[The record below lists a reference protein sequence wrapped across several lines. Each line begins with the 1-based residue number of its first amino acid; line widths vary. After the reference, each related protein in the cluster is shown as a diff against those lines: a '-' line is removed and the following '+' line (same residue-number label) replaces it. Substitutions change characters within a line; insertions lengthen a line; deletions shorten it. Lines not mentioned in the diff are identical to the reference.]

1 MSTQAAGEHERRG
14 VGAILSR
21 MAATKRKGTP
31 PTFAEAFGARL
42 RETRER
48 RGMTQ
53 QELADALGIHRPRI
67 TQYETGVVVP
77 EGETLAALGAVLEV
91 SLDELILGRPSE
103 QADDVRDARLRA
115 SIRELEQ
122 LHDRKLVNVVVAVV
136 DALVAQEQHAAVQS
150 RVAERRKK

>member
-1 MSTQAAGEHERRG
+1 
-14 VGAILSR
+14 
-21 MAATKRKGTP
+21 MAASKPKDP
-31 PTFAEAFGARL
+31 PSTFAEAFGARL
-42 RETRER
+42 RDIRER

-53 QELADALGIHRPRI
+53 QQLADALGIHRPRI

-91 SLDELILGRPSE
+91 SLDELILGRAGE
-103 QADDVRDARLRA
+103 QPDDVRDARLRA

-150 RVAERRKK
+150 RVSQRRKR